1 MSNYFENPVELVNH
15 TGGDIAHA
23 KAAWVSTGGM
33 TEEKRARMPA
43 LLKSMAEQ
51 GHGTPFEHSQ
61 LTFLVTSEI
70 ASHIQAIRHRAGIS
84 FNVESARYREI
95 KDDRLYI
102 PLDWPPDVRA
112 EYEALAMECFDAYHE
127 FVDRLVEAG
136 LSRSRAK
143 ESARFIRPYGAM
155 ISYYVTFNFRSF
167 ENFIRLRRSPH
178 AQQEIYQ
185 IANSMLQCVRDIPG
199 NPFEFSLKAFNL
211 DE

>member
-102 PLDWPPDVRA
+102 PLDWPVDVRA
-112 EYEALAMECFDAYHE
+112 
-127 FVDRLVEAG
+127 
-136 LSRSRAK
+136 
-143 ESARFIRPYGAM
+143 
-155 ISYYVTFNFRSF
+155 
-167 ENFIRLRRSPH
+167 RLRRPRDGMLRCVPRLRGPARMRRVYPAAAPRSPLGLS
-178 AQQEIYQ
+178 APT
-185 IANSMLQCVRDIPG
+185 AR
-199 NPFEFSLKAFNL
+199 
-211 DE
+211 